1 MQLLLT
7 LVGVCSLWR
16 TFGQTA
22 DTNPVRKVVTL
33 LEDMKAQVE
42 KEAKEDANANEN
54 FMCWCKTNKNEKNA
68 AVEAAQAKISEL
80 EAFIEKAAGLEAQ
93 LKTEIEALESDIAED
108 QDSLATATA
117 LKDKETAEYKT
128 TSADLKE
135 CIAALK
141 EALAVLAKVQLL
153 QKSGHKVEVKPLLV
167 QVKQTLSAM
176 KLSPAFG
183 GFRGVMQRDM
193 WDMLSSIDAASGVT
207 GSFLPRGHTMSTL
220 EQKGQINLDQPIGN
234 AAGAKSYNSRSGS
247 IVGILSEMRDE
258 FERDL
263 AAADK
268 RELEAV
274 MSFQKLRAT
283 KLAEIASATTQK
295 KAKSTMLAETQAKA
309 AQAKEDLVATS
320 DALSADQK
328 FLVDLEET
336 CSTAA
341 NDYDARVKVRSEEL
355 QALGEAIKILTED
368 EARDLWGK
376 TFAFVQIGTEK
387 RLVGG
392 DQHSKLATAVAAGSQ
407 SKVINLAMK
416 RILKTAWKHKNWV
429 LASLAVRVRMD
440 KFAKVKEMMDKMVMQ
455 LKEQQKADDT
465 KLAYCQKEIDETE
478 DNIKVGN
485 NEKDDLESKKLGLEN
500 SMSILKADIETLEA
514 EVADMKVSLKKSGED
529 RKAENLM
536 FQQSIGDQRATIQIL
551 KKALARLEAFYKTKS
566 LVQLTGHAK
575 QHQTPGTPNAPPPS
589 TMTYE
594 KSAGAGG
601 VIQLINMV
609 INDATRTETELVA
622 DEQHAQEEYA
632 SLAADFTATINADN
646 EAIIEKTK
654 LLEQATAEKAQTEGD
669 LLTNTEQLE
678 KLTKTLSDLHLDC
691 DFVLKYYQV
700 RKTARSEEIG
710 SIVEAK
716 AILSG
721 ADFGKAMEEGDDAE
735 SA

>member
-247 IVGILSEMRDE
+247 IVGILSEMHMS
-258 FERDL
+258 L
-263 AAADK
+263 
-268 RELEAV
+268 REILQLLTSGSWKQLCHSRSSELPSLLRLPV
-274 MSFQKLRAT
+274 LPHRRRQNQLCLLKLKPRLH
-283 KLAEIASATTQK
+283 KQK
-295 KAKSTMLAETQAKA
+295 KISL
-309 AQAKEDLVATS
+309 LPAT
-320 DALSADQK
+320 LCLQ
-328 FLVDLEET
+328 T
-336 CSTAA
+336 
-341 NDYDARVKVRSEEL
+341 RSSWW
-355 QALGEAIKILTED
+355 I
-368 EARDLWGK
+368 W
-376 TFAFVQIGTEK
+376 K
-387 RLVGG
+387 RLAP
-392 DQHSKLATAVAAGSQ
+392 QPQMT
-407 SKVINLAMK
+407 
-416 RILKTAWKHKNWV
+416 
-429 LASLAVRVRMD
+429 
-440 KFAKVKEMMDKMVMQ
+440 MMPV
-455 LKEQQKADDT
+455 
-465 KLAYCQKEIDETE
+465 
-478 DNIKVGN
+478 
-485 NEKDDLESKKLGLEN
+485 
-500 SMSILKADIETLEA
+500 
-514 EVADMKVSLKKSGED
+514 
-529 RKAENLM
+529 
-536 FQQSIGDQRATIQIL
+536 
-551 KKALARLEAFYKTKS
+551 
-566 LVQLTGHAK
+566 
-575 QHQTPGTPNAPPPS
+575 
-589 TMTYE
+589 
-594 KSAGAGG
+594 
-601 VIQLINMV
+601 
-609 INDATRTETELVA
+609 
-622 DEQHAQEEYA
+622 
-632 SLAADFTATINADN
+632 
-646 EAIIEKTK
+646 
-654 LLEQATAEKAQTEGD
+654 
-669 LLTNTEQLE
+669 
-678 KLTKTLSDLHLDC
+678 
-691 DFVLKYYQV
+691 
-700 RKTARSEEIG
+700 
-710 SIVEAK
+710 
-716 AILSG
+716 
-721 ADFGKAMEEGDDAE
+721 
-735 SA
+735 